1 MSIPVLEAVL
11 LPNEPQP
18 AWRTP
23 QLKVIA
29 NGQIILGAMEAEVI
43 SNNYYAA
50 DRFRASIALGIDPWA
65 GASFWASEFDILLD
79 VQFSLD
85 GGASFVSLVQG
96 AVDSVNIDPTL
107 GLVRLDGR
115 DLTSALI
122 EARTQE
128 TFANRTSSEIA
139 SLLAQRHN
147 LTPQITPTTTPVG
160 RYYQS
165 EHDRITLSQFSC
177 TTTEWDLLV
186 FLARQEGF
194 DVYVQGQALHFQPAA
209 QATDLAVSLRP
220 GDVIDLKLE
229 RSLTLAHDIEVVIKS
244 WNSRQ
249 NSAFA
254 QQARASGQGS
264 AQGSGETPLRYVF
277 VQPNLTP
284 DEALKF
290 AQQRLAELIRHER
303 TVRISMPGDLS
314 LSPRS
319 MIALEGT
326 ETEFDQLYYVD
337 VIERRLRQNG
347 GFTQFVMAKNSSPRT
362 ETTMSSA
369 SSGNTI

>member
-1 MSIPVLEAVL
+1 ML
-11 LPNEPQP
+11 LNDLQP
-18 AWRTP
+18 AWRAP
-23 QLKVIA
+23 RLKVIA
-29 NGQIILGAMEAEVI
+29 NGQIICGAMEAEVV

-50 DRFRASIALGIDPWA
+50 DRFRASVALGIDPWA
-65 GASFWASEFDILLD
+65 GASFWASEPDILLD

-96 AVDSVNIDPTL
+96 VVDSVSIDPTL

-147 LTPQITPTTTPVG
+147 LTPHVTSTTTPVG

-165 EHDRITLSQFSC
+165 EHDRITLNQFSC

-194 DVYVQGQALHFQPAA
+194 DVFVQGQTLYFQPVA
-209 QATDLAVSLRP
+209 QGTDIAVSLRP

-249 NSAFA
+249 NSGFA
-254 QQARASGQGS
+254 QQARASGRGV
-264 AQGSGETPLRYVF
+264 AQQSGASPQRYVF

-290 AQQRLAELIRHER
+290 AQQRLGELTRHER
-303 TVRISMPGDLS
+303 TIRITMPGELL

-326 ETEFDQLYYVD
+326 GTEFDQSYYVD

-347 GFTQFVMAKNSSPRT
+347 GLTQFVIAKNSSPRT
-362 ETTMSSA
+362 ELTTSS
-369 SSGNTI
+369 STSGSTI

>member
-23 QLKVIA
+23 RLKVIA

-65 GASFWASEFDILLD
+65 GASFWASAPDILLD

>member
-1 MSIPVLEAVL
+1 M

-23 QLKVIA
+23 RLKVIA

-65 GASFWASEFDILLD
+65 GASFWASESDILLD

>member
-23 QLKVIA
+23 RLKVIA

-65 GASFWASEFDILLD
+65 GASFWASESDILLD

-254 QQARASGQGS
+254 QQARTSGQGS